1 MTARGGRSIWLLLGH
16 TSGASAA
23 ASSFSRFILGP
34 DVALFSSLFSLS
46 LVASYL
52 IWQRQ
57 QLKTKMKLRLS
68 LSLPCWTPILF
79 FGCLLA
85 QGKKTQK
92 GRPPNFFGEEKDSN
106 LRWLF
111 FSLSLDGGPLL
122 CNVRVRRTHLRCTRT
137 HTRQIRTTRKQDDAA
152 AAAADATFKKRREEC
167 VVLRFGGGRPR
178 QVHSRA
184 PSSII
189 EKNQKNFPVDDVMR
203 LLTVVSSFM

>member
-23 ASSFSRFILGP
+23 ASSFH
-34 DVALFSSLFSLS
+34 DLFWDPTLLSFPPSSLS
-46 LVASYL
+46 LSRSLLSNLAAAAAENKNETPS
-52 IWQRQ
+52 
-57 QLKTKMKLRLS
+57 LS
-68 LSLPCWTPILF
+68 LSPLLDPHTLF
-79 FGCLLA
+79 RLFVGPRKKKPKKDGPPTFL
-85 QGKKTQK
+85 GRKKTLIC
-92 GRPPNFFGEEKDSN
+92 GGSFF
-106 LRWLF
+106 
-111 FSLSLDGGPLL
+111 LSLDGGPLL

-189 EKNQKNFPVDDVMR
+189 EKKNQKTSR
-203 LLTVVSSFM
+203 WTT